1 MAKRIF
7 ATQNVLGA
15 LNPLGSPATT
25 LTFMG
30 IKIPSGSAA
39 AALVDILEVMI
50 SGTTSASNIGGFF
63 LVRSSTL
70 STGAPTALAN
80 PNSDGGEN
88 SAISALAAANVV
100 VGYITLA
107 TTMPTLSSAGTDA
120 KLNLGLNA
128 FGGIVRWNAAPTQQ
142 WQLSGVAAPG
152 AESVLANITGGGAQ
166 AGATANAHI
175 IYEAY

>member
-7 ATQNVLGA
+7 ATQSVIGG
-15 LNPLGSPATT
+15 LNPLGSAATT
-25 LTFMG
+25 ATFMG
-30 IKIPSGSAA
+30 IKVPTTGVAA
-39 AALVDILEVMI
+39 TYCDVLEVMI
-50 SGTTSASNIGGFF
+50 SGTASASNIGGYY

-70 STGAPTALAN
+70 STGTPTALAN
-80 PNSDGGEN
+80 PNSDGGANPSISPLTAN
-88 SAISALAAANVV
+88 SVIATYIS
-100 VGYITLA
+100 LA
-107 TTMPTLSSAGTDA
+107 TTMPTLSSAATDA

-152 AESVLANITGGGAQ
+152 AESVLSNITGGGAQ

-175 IYEAY
+175 IYEAL